1 MNSCGDLECNLC
13 KRGMKWWFRYSQP
26 LACDSN
32 CPYHGKILTLRVVSR
47 CLQIKPTL
55 RESIWLLVGTTT
67 KSGTRSGSL
76 YMKFLLLHY
85 LVFCT
90 YPGKMLPIV
99 LNCIVLCVTKYKSP
113 PIFFFFFMY
122 HLYGNAGSNCS
133 NSQSYLYWGGASW
146 LPRHYLCI
154 ITLAAVKHST
164 I

>member
-113 PIFFFFFMY
+113 PIFFFFSCTISMVMLEATAAIPSHIFTEEEPLGFPGTIY
-122 HLYGNAGSNCS
+122 
-133 NSQSYLYWGGASW
+133 AS
-146 LPRHYLCI
+146 
-154 ITLAAVKHST
+154 
-164 I
+164 